1 MRIILDSTAYR
12 ADFLLRG
19 NAFRILL
26 PALGRLGA
34 KLLLPQVVLEE
45 VVNGFQER
53 LEDCLKKAAA
63 LREEVRRVG
72 LEGSFA
78 LQPPEISREVAKFR
92 SYLINTLNAELMH
105 IPAISHHE
113 DLKIALDLQ
122 NPFNDPVAR
131 YP

>member
-1 MRIILDSTAYR
+1 MVCSAALSIGLSADSCCLWHDESPVRAPSATPAVRATATT
-12 ADFLLRG
+12 L
-19 NAFRILL
+19 
-26 PALGRLGA
+26 RLGA

-78 LQPPEISREVAKFR
+78 LQPLRSAVRSRNFVA
-92 SYLINTLNAELMH
+92 I
-105 IPAISHHE
+105 
-113 DLKIALDLQ
+113 
-122 NPFNDPVAR
+122 
-131 YP
+131 